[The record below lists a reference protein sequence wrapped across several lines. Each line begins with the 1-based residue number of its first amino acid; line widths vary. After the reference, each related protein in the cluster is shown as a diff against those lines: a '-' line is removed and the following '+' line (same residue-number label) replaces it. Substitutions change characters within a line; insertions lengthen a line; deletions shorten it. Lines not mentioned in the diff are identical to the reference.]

1 MCEFFANVWYA
12 AEGFIVRF
20 TEDHPF
26 IVWVLI
32 ILLCGF
38 VLGAMDEA
46 NVR

>member
-1 MCEFFANVWYA
+1 MCEFLADVWYA
-12 AEGFIVRF
+12 AEDFIVRF
-20 TEDHPF
+20 MEDHPF

-32 ILLCGF
+32 MRLCGF

>member
-1 MCEFFANVWYA
+1 MCEFLADLWYA
-12 AEGFIVRF
+12 AEDFIIRL

-26 IVWVLI
+26 IMWVLI
-32 ILLCGF
+32 ILLYGF